1 MVYRN
6 RGRHAAALILLLF
19 CTIVAAGGSAYAQ
32 RGQGGMPAPKD
43 RAADLKERL
52 SLTDSQTTLIT
63 KIFTESQEAMR
74 KAIDSVKDDRQAM
87 RGLRTEM
94 MKKSDE
100 RIDSVLTADQK
111 KKYDELVKERRS
123 RMRGRTRGE

>member
-1 MVYRN
+1 
-6 RGRHAAALILLLF
+6 
-19 CTIVAAGGSAYAQ
+19 
-32 RGQGGMPAPKD
+32 MPAPKD

-74 KAIDSVKDDRQAM
+74 KAVDSMKDDRQAM
-87 RGLRTEM
+87 RGLRMEM

-100 RIDSVLTADQK
+100 RIDSILTADQK
-111 KKYDELVKERRS
+111 KKYDDLVKERRS
-123 RMRGRTRGE
+123 RMRGRPRGE